1 MPVSEEKLNQFLT
14 QDESEPFWEFWLLF
28 TSLIRQQHQDLPQL
42 KSHSITV
49 DFSKLAPI
57 YYYCNK
63 HDEEPSAALL
73 VETLDGYCDI
83 PTKDLLDCFN
93 TAMQKIRIDQYTEEF
108 LQESASSS
116 IPDTES
122 ITQFPSP
129 EGLKFGE
136 ISWVFTSDDTVR
148 IRARGI
154 TKNFHFSEIGFKDK
168 RTAATSDM
176 LWGLL
181 KVGFAANNGEID
193 FDSTGKLPSK
203 LINQMKAHV
212 KRLRKKL
219 KAIFVLD
226 EDPFEPYQR
235 TEEDPAGEVQRIATK
250 SYKLKMSIRDETN
263 G

>member
-1 MPVSEEKLNQFLT
+1 VPVNEEELDQFLT
-14 QDESEPFWEFWLLF
+14 QDENEPFWEFWLLF
-28 TSLIRQQHQDLPQL
+28 TNLIRQQHEDSPQL

-57 YYYCNK
+57 FYYCNK

-73 VETLDGYCDI
+73 VETLDDYCDI

-93 TAMQKIRIDQYTEEF
+93 TAMQKIKIDQYTEK
-108 LQESASSS
+108 LVQESASSS
-116 IPDTES
+116 IPDTKS

-129 EGLKFGE
+129 EGLKFGA
-136 ISWVFTSDDTVR
+136 ISWVFTSNDTVR
-148 IRARGI
+148 IRAGGI
-154 TKNFHFSEIGFKDK
+154 TKNFHYAQIGFKDDRK
-168 RTAATSDM
+168 TDSSDM
-176 LWGLL
+176 LWRLL

-193 FDSTGKLPSK
+193 FDSTGNLTTKQ
-203 LINQMKAHV
+203 INQMKANV

-226 EDPFEPYQR
+226 EDPFEPYRR
-235 TEEDPAGEVQRIATK
+235 TEEDPAGEVQRITTK